1 MIKRFEAFIG
11 GDWKAWADDSVITKK
26 GNKVTV
32 VRQST
37 EHGKVTTVFDL
48 TQIPAYSFVE

>member
-1 MIKRFEAFIG
+1 MKRFEAFLG
-11 GDWKAWADDSVITKK
+11 GEWKAWGEDSTITKK

-32 VRQST
+32 VRIHPD
-37 EHGKVTTVFDL
+37 HGKITTTFDL